1 MMRLQGLVVL
11 ITGAARGIGRACALK
26 AAEEGADLVI
36 TDVDGHIDGVPY
48 TLGRACQLEETALSC
63 RGKGAAVLALKADV
77 RSMDDAQNV
86 VKAALLRFG
95 KIDGLVN
102 NAGIGSPAGLPVH
115 GYSEAQWQLM
125 LDVNLSGAWRMIAAV
140 APEMLKRNSGSIVNI
155 SSTAGLVG
163 YKYFAAYVA
172 SKHGLIGL
180 SKSAALD
187 YASANIRVNCICP
200 GPVNDNPSFDGYM
213 TRVVA
218 GALGINYEEQVSV
231 DLNSVPMTSVVDPAD
246 VASAMAWL
254 ISHESKH
261 TTGSVMTIDAGYT
274 AR

>member
-1 MMRLQGLVVL
+1 MRLQGLVVV

-36 TDVDGHIDGVPY
+36 TDIDGYIDGVPY
-48 TLGRACQLEETALSC
+48 QLGRTCQLAETALRC
-63 RGKGAAVLALKADV
+63 RDKGVSVLALEADV
-77 RSMDDAQNV
+77 RSLEDVQRV
-86 VKAALLRFG
+86 VDSALSRFG
-95 KIDGLVN
+95 KIDALVN
-102 NAGIGSPAGLPVH
+102 NAGIGSPAGMPVH
-115 GYSEAQWQLM
+115 DYSEEQWQLM
-125 LDVNLSGAWRMIAAV
+125 LDVNLSGPWRMIASV
-140 APEMLKRNSGSIVNI
+140 IPTMLKRNSGSIVNI

-163 YKYFAAYVA
+163 YKYFSAYVA

-187 YASANIRVNCICP
+187 YAPANIRVNCICP
-200 GPVNDNPSFDGYM
+200 GPVNDNPVFDGYM

-246 VASAMAWL
+246 VASAMVWL

-261 TTGSVMTIDAGYT
+261 MTGSVMTIDAGYT